1 MKKLRITTILGAA
14 MLLAASCSNK
24 TEVIANYDVIPLP
37 DKIEVDSAAMGFML
51 DSGTKIVVASADSAM
66 TRNAELLSEYL
77 GQLTGTTP
85 EITAKETGKAI
96 VLSDDLASDN
106 KEAYELTVSSEKITI
121 NGASPA
127 GTFYGIQTLRK
138 SIPQTGD
145 LKVLFPAA
153 TITDAPRFAYRGAHF
168 DTARHFFPAD
178 SVKVLID
185 MMAMHN
191 INRFHWHITD
201 DQGWRI
207 EIGKYPELV
216 AKGSTRPNTVIGHNT
231 EEYDTIPHGGY
242 YTKEQIRDIVRYA
255 ADRHITIIPEIDM
268 PGHMLAALAAYP
280 ELGCTGGPYE
290 VWRKW
295 GISDDVLCAGNDS
308 VYAFVNDVLDEI
320 VELFPGE
327 YVHLGGDECPK
338 TRWKEC
344 AKCQARIKALGLKTD
359 KHSTAEQKLQS
370 YFMTRAAEHLAAKG
384 RKVIGWDEIMEGGLT
399 PGSVIM
405 SWRGEVGGRAAA
417 EAGHDAIMT
426 PYQYLYFD
434 FVQSADRDAEPL
446 AASWGDP
453 TPVEKVY
460 NYEPVPAEFTPEQA
474 AHILGAQA
482 NTWTEY
488 IPTTSYAQYMM
499 LPRLAALS
507 EVQWRDPAKKDYQD
521 FLRRLPQ
528 LVNLYDANHYNY
540 ATHVLPS
547 SAESTDSATTAS
559 K

>member
-1 MKKLRITTILGAA
+1 MKKLSITALCGAA
-14 MLLAASCSNK
+14 LLLAASCSKK
-24 TEVIANYDVIPLP
+24 TEVTADYGVIPLP
-37 DKIEVDSAAMGFML
+37 DKIEVDSAAGYFTL
-51 DSGTKIVVASADSAM
+51 DSGTKIVVASADSSM
-66 TRNAELLSEYL
+66 IRNGELLSEYL
-77 GQLTGTTP
+77 GQLTGTAP
-85 EITAKETGKAI
+85 EVTTAKTGRAI
-96 VLSDDLASDN
+96 VLSDNLASDN
-106 KEAYELTVSSEKITI
+106 KEAYELTVTPEAINI

-138 SIPQTGD
+138 SIPAAGD

-168 DTARHFFPAD
+168 DTARHFFSAD
-178 SVKVLID
+178 SLKMLVD
-185 MMAMHN
+185 MLAMHN

-207 EIGKYPELV
+207 EIDKYPELV
-216 AKGSTRPNTVIGHNT
+216 AKGSMRANTVVGPNT
-231 EEYDTIPHGGY
+231 EEYDSVPHGGY
-242 YTKEQIRDIVRYA
+242 YTKDQVRDIVKYA

-268 PGHMLAALAAYP
+268 PGHMQAALAAYP
-280 ELGCTGGPYE
+280 SLGCTGGPYE
-290 VWRKW
+290 VWRRW

-308 VYAFVNDVLDEI
+308 VYTFVNDVLDEVI
-320 VELFPGE
+320 DLFPGE

-338 TRWKEC
+338 TRWEKC

-370 YFMTRAAEHLAAKG
+370 EFMTRAAEHLASKG
-384 RKVIGWDEIMEGGLT
+384 RKMIGWDEIMEGGLT
-399 PGSVIM
+399 PGAVIM
-405 SWRGEVGGRAAA
+405 SWRGEKGGRAAA

-426 PYQYLYFD
+426 PFQYLYFD
-434 FVQSADRDAEPL
+434 FVQSPDREAEPP
-446 AASWGDP
+446 AATWGEP
-453 TPVEKVY
+453 STVEHVY
-460 NYEPVPAEFTPEQA
+460 SYEPVPAEFTPEQA

-488 IPTTSYAQYMM
+488 IPTMRYAQYMM

-528 LVNLYDANHYNY
+528 LVNLYDVNGYNY
-540 ATHVLPS
+540 ATHVLP
-547 SAESTDSATTAS
+547 AKPESPANN
-559 K
+559 

>member
-1 MKKLRITTILGAA
+1 MKKLSIAALCGAA
-14 MLLAASCSNK
+14 LLLAASCSKK
-24 TEVIANYDVIPLP
+24 TEVSANYDVIPLP
-37 DKIEVDSAAMGFML
+37 DKIEADSAAGYFTL
-51 DSGTKIVVASADSAM
+51 DAGTKIVVASADSAM
-66 TRNAELLSEYL
+66 TRNAELLSEYI
-77 GQLTGTTP
+77 GQLTGTYP
-85 EITAKETGKAI
+85 EVVGKESKNAI
-96 VLSDDLASDN
+96 VLSDDFSSDN
-106 KEAYELTVSSEKITI
+106 KEAYKLTVTPDRIDI

-138 SIPQTGD
+138 SIPQAGD
-145 LKVLFPAA
+145 LKVLFPAV

-185 MMAMHN
+185 IMAMHN

-207 EIGKYPELV
+207 EIEKYPELV
-216 AKGSTRPNTVIGHNT
+216 AKGSMRANTVVGPNT
-231 EEYDTIPHGGY
+231 EKYDTIPHGGY
-242 YTKEQIRDIVRYA
+242 YTKDQVRDIVKYA

-268 PGHMLAALAAYP
+268 PGHMQAALAAYP
-280 ELGCTGGPYE
+280 SLGCAGGPYE
-290 VWRKW
+290 VWRRW

-308 VYAFVNDVLDEI
+308 VYTFVNDVLDEV

-327 YVHLGGDECPK
+327 YVHIGGDECPK
-338 TRWKEC
+338 VRWEKC
-344 AKCQARIKALGLKTD
+344 AKCQARIKELGLKTD

-370 YFMTRAAEHLAAKG
+370 VFMTIAAEHLAAKG

-399 PGSVIM
+399 PGAVIM
-405 SWRGEVGGRAAA
+405 SWRGEEGGRAAA
-417 EAGHDAIMT
+417 QAGHDAIMT

-434 FVQSADRDAEPL
+434 FVQSPDRDAEPQ
-446 AASWGDP
+446 AATWGEP
-453 TPVEKVY
+453 TTVEKVY

-474 AHILGAQA
+474 AHILGTQA

-488 IPTTSYAQYMM
+488 IPTTRYAQYMM

-507 EVQWRDPAKKDYQD
+507 EVQWRDPAKKDYRD

-528 LVNLYDANHYNY
+528 LVNLYDANGYNY
-540 ATHVLPS
+540 ATHVLP
-547 SAESTDSATTAS
+547 A
-559 K
+559 KQN